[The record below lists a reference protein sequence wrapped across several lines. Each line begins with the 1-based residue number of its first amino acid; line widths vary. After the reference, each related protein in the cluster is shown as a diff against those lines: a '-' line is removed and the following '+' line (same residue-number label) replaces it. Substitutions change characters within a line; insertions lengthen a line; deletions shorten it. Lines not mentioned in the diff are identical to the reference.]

1 MQYSFRKTQYLVSNC
16 QILLILWKI
25 FYYKIDKKIIQLL
38 YETYLLYKHMSV
50 FCVYLAHANDIFVY
64 IYCIEYIKYYIIQ
77 GVLK

>member
-1 MQYSFRKTQYLVSNC
+1 M
-16 QILLILWKI
+16 
-25 FYYKIDKKIIQLL
+25 